1 VPALRLH
8 DVDVERLAG
17 AIVAQSGLELSY
29 HDKQDL
35 RQHLLIEAWRLSL
48 SYEPG
53 RIRLGF
59 RKYAALTLKK
69 RVIDWQR
76 QQNGGRT
83 IWKFKDRVYER
94 ELPQLLSLDTSGLGD
109 ALGSWTGDPAANWD
123 ETCGRLVAGRDR
135 FRARD
140 LAAIRRRCAR

>member
-1 VPALRLH
+1 MPRLVLH

-17 AIVAQSGLELSY
+17 AIVRQSGLELSY

-35 RQHLLIEAWRLSL
+35 RQHLLIEAWKLSL

-59 RKYAALTLKK
+59 RKYAAVTLKK

-76 QQNGGRT
+76 QRNGGRT

-94 ELPQLLSLDTSGLGD
+94 ELPTLVSWEDAGLDESLAAG
-109 ALGSWTGDPAANWD
+109 AGDPASD
-123 ETCGRLVAGRDR
+123 CDPDFERLLRSR
-135 FRARD
+135 RSTRARD
-140 LAAIRRRCAR
+140 LEALGLDAA